1 MDLVS
6 YQKGACAADI
16 DMDELIFN
24 KDEFTKYVIANH
36 FPFKNKFYKIKAG
49 VPLDL
54 TEEDS
59 HDNFGHFLQF
69 IKDDFGIDISLPSNI

>member
-54 TEEDS
+54 AE
-59 HDNFGHFLQF
+59 
-69 IKDDFGIDISLPSNI
+69 